1 MDEQKNVTP
10 IGEAKWT
17 YTKDDFLTGKKP
29 YEELYSLKDDP
40 FLHRQTMEAMSDYAK
55 TVGYKGLK
63 KTYEA
68 YCRSLKG
75 ESIRWGNVTDFT
87 GQKMELETGP
97 FEANDMG
104 VSDGDDVACSHPIMP
119 VERLVNIDT
128 GVEKLKIAFRRG
140 NGQWRSIIAEKS
152 VLASRQKILA
162 LSDMGVSVNSETA
175 PNLVRYLSE
184 VEDRNYDKIPQ
195 SKSIGRL
202 GYIKGEGFS
211 PYVDGLIF
219 DGDLSF
225 RDLFQSVS
233 QHGDFKTW
241 IAIAKECRQMSTT
254 AKIVL
259 AASFASPLLDILGA
273 LPFYV
278 HLWGVDSGTGK
289 TVALMLAASVW
300 GDPTVGKYVKT
311 FDATAVGLEKTSAFL
326 NHLPLCL
333 DELQL
338 NKDCKG
344 RISHDVYKLAQGVGR
359 TRGSKFGGV
368 ERTPTWKNTILTTG
382 ESPLTNQNAGA
393 GAVNRVID
401 IECKAS
407 EAVITDGMRVA
418 NTVKANYG
426 WAGKDFVTVLYNDV
440 ELRKEIVEEYQRVV
454 HSLSSKDTT
463 EKQAM
468 AAGAVLIA
476 DALISDLFFDNENPL
491 TEDEISE
498 FLASKAVVS
507 AGERGYQWVLEWV
520 VRNANK
526 FADDN
531 REPDKSDLY
540 GRITFDE
547 FQIITS
553 VFDEAV
559 SDAGFS
565 PAALKSWLKQNGKIR
580 LRKDGRGTSVRCRVL
595 SAMDSQCICVYIPKD
610 SGDDQDD
617 EELLPD
623 F

>member
-29 YEELYSLKDDP
+29 YEELYALKDDP

-311 FDATAVGLEKTSAFL
+311 FDATAVGLEKTAAFL

-338 NKDCKG
+338 NKDGKG

-418 NTVKANYG
+418 NTIKANYG
-426 WAGKDFVTVLYNDV
+426 WAGNDFVTALYGD
-440 ELRKEIVEEYQRVV
+440 EDIKKDIVEAYEKTV
-454 HSLSSKDTT
+454 HSLSNKDTT

-468 AAGAVLIA
+468 AAGAILIA
-476 DALISDLFFDNENPL
+476 DKIISAMYFEDDPI

-507 AGERGYQWVLEWV
+507 AGERGYQWLLDWV
-520 VRNANK
+520 AQNQNK
-526 FADDN
+526 FVFRQD
-531 REPDKSDLY
+531 EDLDRTDTY
-540 GRITFDE
+540 GRITLTEIEIIVSIFDKCISE
-547 FQIITS
+547 
-553 VFDEAV
+553 
-559 SDAGFS
+559 AGFS
-565 PAALKSWLKQNGKIR
+565 PSALKSWMKQNGKIR
-580 LRKDGRGTSVRCRVL
+580 LRKDGRGLTVQCRVTKTM
-595 SAMDSQCICVYIPKD
+595 SRPCICVFIP
-610 SGDDQDD
+610 SDDEEDIGD
-617 EELLPD
+617 EELLP
-623 F
+623 

>member
-29 YEELYSLKDDP
+29 YEELYALKDDP

-311 FDATAVGLEKTSAFL
+311 FDATAVGLEKTAAFL

-338 NKDCKG
+338 NKDGKG

-426 WAGKDFVTVLYNDV
+426 LAGKDFVTVLYNDA

-507 AGERGYQWVLEWV
+507 AGERGYQWLLDWV
-520 VRNANK
+520 AQNQNK
-526 FADDN
+526 FVFRQD
-531 REPDKSDLY
+531 EDLDRTDTY
-540 GRITFDE
+540 GRITLTEIEIIVSIFDKC
-547 FQIITS
+547 I
-553 VFDEAV
+553 

-565 PAALKSWLKQNGKIR
+565 PSALKSWMKQNGKIR
-580 LRKDGRGTSVRCRVL
+580 LRKDGRGLTVQCRVTKTM
-595 SAMDSQCICVYIPKD
+595 SRPCICVFIPP
-610 SGDDQDD
+610 DD
-617 EELLPD
+617 EEDIGDEYLLP
-623 F
+623 

>member
-1 MDEQKNVTP
+1 
-10 IGEAKWT
+10 
-17 YTKDDFLTGKKP
+17 
-29 YEELYSLKDDP
+29 
-40 FLHRQTMEAMSDYAK
+40 MEAMSDYAK

-233 QHGDFKTW
+233 QHGDFKNW

-311 FDATAVGLEKTSAFL
+311 FDATAVGLEKTAAFL

-338 NKDCKG
+338 NKDGKG

-426 WAGKDFVTVLYNDV
+426 WAGKDFVTALYGD
-440 ELRKEIVEEYQRVV
+440 EDIKKDIVEAYEKTV
-454 HSLSSKDTT
+454 HSLSNKDTT

-468 AAGAVLIA
+468 AAGAILIA
-476 DALISDLFFDNENPL
+476 DKIISAMYFEDDPI

-507 AGERGYQWVLEWV
+507 AGERGYQWLLDWV
-520 VRNANK
+520 AQNQSK
-526 FADDN
+526 FYTTKK
-531 REPDKSDLY
+531 EEVVFSDLY
-540 GRITFDE
+540 GEITLDE
-547 FQIITS
+547 IYIISS
-553 VFDEAV
+553 VFDKAV
-559 SDAGFS
+559 SEAGFS
-565 PAALKSWLKQNGKIR
+565 PMALKSWMKQSGK
-580 LRKDGRGTSVRCRVL
+580 LRVGKKGMTVDRRIAKVVRN
-595 SAMDSQCICVYIPKD
+595 QCVCILVPP
-610 SGDDQDD
+610 DD
-617 EELLPD
+617 EEDRDDDLPYIP
-623 F
+623 

>member
-1 MDEQKNVTP
+1 MDEKKNVTP

-29 YEELYSLKDDP
+29 YEELYALKDDP

-311 FDATAVGLEKTSAFL
+311 FDATAVGLEKTAAFL

-338 NKDCKG
+338 NKDGKG

-426 WAGKDFVTVLYNDV
+426 WAGNDFVTALYGD
-440 ELRKEIVEEYQRVV
+440 EDIKKDIVEAYEKTV
-454 HSLSSKDTT
+454 HSLSNKDTT

-468 AAGAVLIA
+468 AAGAILIA
-476 DALISDLFFDNENPL
+476 DKIISAMYFEDDPI

-507 AGERGYQWVLEWV
+507 AGERGYQWLLDWV
-520 VRNANK
+520 AQNQSK
-526 FADDN
+526 FYTTKK
-531 REPDKSDLY
+531 EEVVFSDLY
-540 GRITFDE
+540 GEITLDE
-547 FQIITS
+547 IYIISS
-553 VFDEAV
+553 VFDKAV
-559 SDAGFS
+559 SEAGFS
-565 PAALKSWLKQNGKIR
+565 PMALKSWMKQSGK
-580 LRKDGRGTSVRCRVL
+580 LRVGKKGMTVDRRIAKVVRN
-595 SAMDSQCICVYIPKD
+595 QCVCILVPP
-610 SGDDQDD
+610 DD
-617 EELLPD
+617 EEDRDDDLPYIP
-623 F
+623 

>member
-1 MDEQKNVTP
+1 M
-10 IGEAKWT
+10 A
-17 YTKDDFLTGKKP
+17 
-29 YEELYSLKDDP
+29 
-40 FLHRQTMEAMSDYAK
+40 DYAES
-55 TVGYKGLK
+55 VGFKGLK
-63 KTYEA
+63 KTYNA
-68 YCRSLKG
+68 YIQSMKG
-75 ESIRWGNVTDFT
+75 ENVRFGNVTEFS
-87 GQKMELETGP
+87 GQAMELETGP
-97 FEANDMG
+97 FSANDTG
-104 VSDGDDVACSHPIMP
+104 VSDGEFAACSHPIMP

-195 SKSIGRL
+195 AKSIGRL

-233 QHGDFKTW
+233 QQGNEGKW
-241 IAIAKECRQMSTT
+241 ISIAKECRQMSTT

-300 GDPTVGKYVKT
+300 GDPAVGRYVKT
-311 FDATAVGLEKTSAFL
+311 FDATAVGLEKTAAFL

-338 NKDCKG
+338 NKDSKG
-344 RISHDVYKLAQGVGR
+344 RTSHDVYKLAQGVGR

-507 AGERGYQWVLEWV
+507 AGERGYQWLLDWV
-520 VRNANK
+520 TQNQSKFYTTNK
-526 FADDN
+526 EEVVF
-531 REPDKSDLY
+531 SDLY
-540 GRITFDE
+540 GEITLDE
-547 FQIITS
+547 IYIISS
-553 VFDEAV
+553 VFDKAV
-559 SDAGFS
+559 SEAGFS
-565 PAALKSWLKQNGKIR
+565 STALKSWMKQSGK
-580 LRKDGRGTSVRCRVL
+580 LRVGKKGMTVDRRIAKVFRNQCVCVL
-595 SAMDSQCICVYIPKD
+595 IPPD
-610 SGDDQDD
+610 EDDLND
-617 EELLPD
+617 ELEIPD
-623 F
+623 I

>member
-1 MDEQKNVTP
+1 
-10 IGEAKWT
+10 
-17 YTKDDFLTGKKP
+17 
-29 YEELYSLKDDP
+29 
-40 FLHRQTMEAMSDYAK
+40 
-55 TVGYKGLK
+55 
-63 KTYEA
+63 
-68 YCRSLKG
+68 
-75 ESIRWGNVTDFT
+75 
-87 GQKMELETGP
+87 
-97 FEANDMG
+97 
-104 VSDGDDVACSHPIMP
+104 
-119 VERLVNIDT
+119 
-128 GVEKLKIAFRRG
+128 
-140 NGQWRSIIAEKS
+140 
-152 VLASRQKILA
+152 
-162 LSDMGVSVNSETA
+162 MGVSVNSETA

-311 FDATAVGLEKTSAFL
+311 FDATAVGLEKTAAFL

-338 NKDCKG
+338 NKDGKG

-418 NTVKANYG
+418 NAIKANYG
-426 WAGKDFVTVLYNDV
+426 WAGKDFVTVLYNDA

-507 AGERGYQWVLEWV
+507 AGERGYQWLLDWV
-520 VRNANK
+520 AQNQSK
-526 FADDN
+526 FYTTKK
-531 REPDKSDLY
+531 EEVVFSDLY
-540 GRITFDE
+540 GEITLDE
-547 FQIITS
+547 IYIISS
-553 VFDEAV
+553 VFDKAV
-559 SDAGFS
+559 SEAGFS
-565 PAALKSWLKQNGKIR
+565 PMALKSWMKQSGK
-580 LRKDGRGTSVRCRVL
+580 LRVGKKGMTVDRRIAKVFRNQCVCVL
-595 SAMDSQCICVYIPKD
+595 IPPD
-610 SGDDQDD
+610 EDDLND
-617 EELLPD
+617 ELEIPD
-623 F
+623 I

>member
-1 MDEQKNVTP
+1 
-10 IGEAKWT
+10 
-17 YTKDDFLTGKKP
+17 
-29 YEELYSLKDDP
+29 
-40 FLHRQTMEAMSDYAK
+40 
-55 TVGYKGLK
+55 
-63 KTYEA
+63 
-68 YCRSLKG
+68 
-75 ESIRWGNVTDFT
+75 
-87 GQKMELETGP
+87 
-97 FEANDMG
+97 
-104 VSDGDDVACSHPIMP
+104 
-119 VERLVNIDT
+119 
-128 GVEKLKIAFRRG
+128 
-140 NGQWRSIIAEKS
+140 
-152 VLASRQKILA
+152 
-162 LSDMGVSVNSETA
+162 
-175 PNLVRYLSE
+175 
-184 VEDRNYDKIPQ
+184 
-195 SKSIGRL
+195 
-202 GYIKGEGFS
+202 
-211 PYVDGLIF
+211 
-219 DGDLSF
+219 
-225 RDLFQSVS
+225 
-233 QHGDFKTW
+233 
-241 IAIAKECRQMSTT
+241 MSTT

-311 FDATAVGLEKTSAFL
+311 FDATAVGLEKTAAFL

-338 NKDCKG
+338 NKDGKG

-418 NTVKANYG
+418 NTIKANYG
-426 WAGKDFVTVLYNDV
+426 WAGNDFVTALYGD
-440 ELRKEIVEEYQRVV
+440 EDIKKDIVEAYEKTV
-454 HSLSSKDTT
+454 HSLSNKDTT

-468 AAGAVLIA
+468 AAGAILIA
-476 DALISDLFFDNENPL
+476 DKIISAMYFEDEPI

-507 AGERGYQWVLEWV
+507 AGERGYQWLLDWV

-526 FADDN
+526 FSDN
-531 REPDKSDLY
+531 DREPDKTDLY
-540 GRITFDE
+540 GRITVSE

-553 VFDEAV
+553 IFDEAV
-559 SDAGFS
+559 SEAGFS
-565 PAALKSWLKQNGKIR
+565 PAALKSWMKQNGKIR
-580 LRKDGRGTSVRCRVL
+580 LRKDGKGTSVRCRVL
-595 SAMDSQCICVYIPKD
+595 STMDSQCICVYIPKD
-610 SGDDQDD
+610 SGEDLDDD
-617 EELLPD
+617 EMIPD
-623 F
+623 Y